1 MKFVFCL
8 PATPPEQPRGV
19 NIKQFWEVYNRARAG
34 LGVLRARLGQT
45 SINAQSKLG
54 RTPIN
59 HAAMKGEHAV
69 VMTLAKLAAA
79 ENSVKGTPTYLNKR
93 RKHHARRLVTAEFI
107 DPDSNLRPHN
117 HIYGHSNY

>member
-1 MKFVFCL
+1 MHKIML
-8 PATPPEQPRGV
+8 QYRREQPRGV

-59 HAAMKGEHAV
+59 HAAVKGEHAV
-69 VMTLAKLAAA
+69 VTVTTLARLGADMWIPDT
-79 ENSVKGTPTYLNKR
+79 GGHTPLTKMQHDWDLWR
-93 RKHHARRLVTAEFI
+93 W
-107 DPDSNLRPHN
+107 
-117 HIYGHSNY
+117 